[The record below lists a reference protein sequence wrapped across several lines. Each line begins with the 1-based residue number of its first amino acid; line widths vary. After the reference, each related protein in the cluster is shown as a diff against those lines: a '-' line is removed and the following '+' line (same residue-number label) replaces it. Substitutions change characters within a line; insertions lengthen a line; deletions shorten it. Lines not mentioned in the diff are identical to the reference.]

1 MFTSS
6 CMNAKVKGSYRPIDA
21 VFEGFYIVGGINV
34 PLAEIDAVRLENER
48 ILLTIVE
55 KDYFEAEADTPF
67 GMMDIIGGKEVELWD
82 IFGQRLK
89 IELTP
94 EERKNILS

>member
-1 MFTSS
+1 
-6 CMNAKVKGSYRPIDA
+6 MNAKIRGAYKPIDA
-21 VFEGFYIVGGINV
+21 VFEGFYIVGGINA
-34 PLAEIDAVRLENER
+34 PLAEIEAVRLENER

-67 GMMDIIGGKEVELWD
+67 GMMDIIGGKEVELID

-94 EERKNILS
+94 EERKNILL